1 MKQPVKLYLRDD
13 KQFIMIHKT
22 KYGYKITYHDQTRDN
37 TFTLT
42 ELIGG
47 NIIL

>member
-13 KQFIMIHKT
+13 NQFIMIHQT
-22 KYGYKITYHDQTRDN
+22 KHGYKITYYDQAKGN
-37 TFTLT
+37 TFTIT

-47 NIIL
+47 KMIL